1 MGKRLTRSGRISVC
15 RIRHTKAL
23 QTHKID
29 QQSNAEQRLQHDAHI
44 LSNLTT
50 QNFTTVINDFLRL
63 YDAQIESTILDYT
76 FKIWIALVKTCPAI
90 CGSPY

>member
-23 QTHKID
+23 QTQNTD
-29 QQSNAEQRLQHDAHI
+29 QQSNAEQRLQHDAPI
-44 LSNLTT
+44 SSNLTT
-50 QNFTTVINDFLRL
+50 QFFYERDNDFLRPH
-63 YDAQIESTILDYT
+63 DAQIESTILDYT
-76 FKIWIALVKTCPAI
+76 FKIGIALVKTFPPI